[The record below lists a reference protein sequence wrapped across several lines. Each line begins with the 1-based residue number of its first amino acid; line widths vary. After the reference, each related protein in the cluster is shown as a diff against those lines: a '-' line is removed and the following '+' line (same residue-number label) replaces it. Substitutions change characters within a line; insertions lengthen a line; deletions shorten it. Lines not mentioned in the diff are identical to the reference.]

1 VSTGVAVR
9 SSSIGFFPVVAR
21 GDRAAPSA
29 LGKLNN
35 SSGGSDALF
44 WIAAGALRLRGACS
58 RAKPRMVTTTL
69 RPGWGVAVASGRPG
83 AYPCGHSPVVL
94 LKNYAIRTK
103 YADAKAVAIS
113 ALTNTWDERN
123 FVASSPASMKALLAG
138 PHIFSVVQRADH
150 T

>member
-1 VSTGVAVR
+1 MFGGLR
-9 SSSIGFFPVVAR
+9 SR
-21 GDRAAPSA
+21 QAAD
-29 LGKLNN
+29 GHHN
-35 SSGGSDALF
+35 
-44 WIAAGALRLRGACS
+44 
-58 RAKPRMVTTTL
+58 VTT
-69 RPGWGVAVASGRPG
+69 RVGVAVASGRPG